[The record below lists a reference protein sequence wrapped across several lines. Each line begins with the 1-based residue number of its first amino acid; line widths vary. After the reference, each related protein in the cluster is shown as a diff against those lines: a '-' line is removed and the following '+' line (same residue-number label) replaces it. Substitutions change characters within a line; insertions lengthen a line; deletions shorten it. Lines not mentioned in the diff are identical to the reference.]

1 MVRLV
6 SCEDHVAFTA
16 RDFSIAS
23 VKVDADPIS
32 GAVGLVD
39 CSVKPPGAIVVPEM
53 MVRTGGL
60 LSAG

>member
-1 MVRLV
+1 MVRSV
-6 SCEDHVAFTA
+6 ARKDHIAFTA
-16 RDFSIAS
+16 RDLNIVG
-23 VKVDADPIS
+23 VKIDTDPIS
-32 GAVGLVD
+32 GAVGFVD